1 MILDAWLS
9 PAFFFFFELEWYMK
23 PEKNRSYR
31 GELRLHPMHSWENM
45 QLESTHIRM
54 QDHNGYLGAFVS
66 HWYIELG
73 TRK

>member
-1 MILDAWLS
+1 MILDAGSLL
-9 PAFFFFFELEWYMK
+9 PFFFWSDIWNQK
-23 PEKNRSYR
+23 KKKSYQ
-31 GELRLHPMHSWENM
+31 GELRFHPMHSWENM